1 MRMLLMRTLLAATA
15 IFAGPSMARA
25 QSDDP
30 PLPTQE
36 GEGDD
41 FIELPGVG
49 RIPLP
54 PGAKA
59 FQPRGAR
66 RFGGDDEFA
75 PLPPKAAAP
84 PPPRTPEEARSA
96 ALDELLARLKAADD
110 EPEAR
115 AIAARTLELFARHA
129 SDTIVLL
136 TARAAAAELGGAAE
150 TAQSLLDHVVAL
162 DPAWPEGFVRRA
174 RARAA
179 RGDGAGARDDLEASL
194 RLEPRRFDALAL
206 LGALSE
212 AAGDKKKALDAY
224 RRALALD
231 PHQEALRNNEE
242 RLRFDVEGRDI

>member
-1 MRMLLMRTLLAATA
+1 MPTVLMRALLAATA
-15 IFAGPSMARA
+15 LFAGSAAAFAR
-25 QSDDP
+25 SDDP
-30 PLPTQE
+30 PALAQE
-36 GEGDD
+36 DEGDD

-54 PGAKA
+54 PGARA

-66 RFGGDDEFA
+66 RFGGDDDFA

-84 PPPRTPEEARSA
+84 PPPKTPEEARAA
-96 ALDELLARLKAADD
+96 ALDDLLARLKAADD
-110 EPEAR
+110 ESEAR
-115 AIAARTLELFARHA
+115 AIAARTLELFARNA
-129 SDTIVLL
+129 SDTIALL

-162 DPAWPEGFVRRA
+162 DPGWPEGFVRRA

-179 RGDGAGARDDLEASL
+179 RGDGAGARDDLEAAL

-206 LGALSE
+206 LGALNE
-212 AAGDKKKALDAY
+212 EAGDKKGALEAY

-231 PHQEALRNNEE
+231 PRQEALRKNEE
-242 RLRFDVEGRDI
+242 RLRLDVEGRDI